1 MSCTNADFHFH
12 ITVMTMADLGL
23 SPDTD
28 AGAASPRSD
37 PPTPRRVLNGDDEE
51 EAVPA
56 TPINNSN
63 GNDILGA
70 PPLSPLF
77 GLEGMD
83 EEEEADGGEAA
94 APGQVIREDDDIEQ
108 GGIDVTVTAR
118 GTDVDVRVAGE
129 TFRDFLR
136 TFVSLRRPKEDDNG
150 NDEDDSLSGTD
161 DEEARPIYLVKLEE
175 VLQQTLPS
183 SLDIDTMHLYYHN
196 EASKRLYHQLVH
208 YPMELVPLM
217 DLVVQR
223 EARRL
228 AQVDE
233 VPLIQVRPYNLKEIS
248 NLRCLDPIAMD
259 SLVCLKGMIVRTS
272 PIIPDLK
279 VAHFS
284 CVICGND
291 HQSAIERG
299 RIDEPIR
306 CNGCNTKNT
315 FQLIHNRSLFADK
328 QLVRLQETPDQVP
341 PGQTPASVVTFCYD
355 NLVDTCQP
363 GDKVEVTGVLRAQ
376 PVRVNPKISKLK
388 SIYKTYVDVIHFRPI
403 TGMDRGVSRSKMN
416 PERISELKQLAQ
428 NPDIY
433 ELLTQSL
440 APSIWELDD
449 VKKGVLTMLFGG
461 NHRRVKKEQDGGNQ
475 DMDRNDDALTDESKL
490 SKRGDINILLC
501 GDPGTSKSQLLSYVH
516 KLSSRGIYTSG
527 KGSSAVG
534 LTASVV
540 RDPETR
546 DLVLESGAL
555 VLSDRGI
562 CCIDEFDKMTDAVG
576 QGSNMVVYS
585 L

>member
-1 MSCTNADFHFH
+1 M
-12 ITVMTMADLGL
+12 
-23 SPDTD
+23 
-28 AGAASPRSD
+28 
-37 PPTPRRVLNGDDEE
+37 
-51 EAVPA
+51 
-56 TPINNSN
+56 
-63 GNDILGA
+63 
-70 PPLSPLF
+70 
-77 GLEGMD
+77 
-83 EEEEADGGEAA
+83 EEEEEEVGEEDSS
-94 APGQVIREDDDIEQ
+94 PGRVVNDDELEHVEVDA
-108 GGIDVTVTAR
+108 TVTAR
-118 GTDVDVRVAGE
+118 GTDVDVRVAAE

-136 TFVSLRRPKEDDNG
+136 SFVSLRRSNENG
-150 NDEDDSLSGTD
+150 DGDDDSLSEME
-161 DEEARPIYLVKLEE
+161 EEATRPLYLSKLQE
-175 VLQQTLPS
+175 VLLQTAPS
-183 SLDIDTMHLYYHN
+183 SLDIDAMHLFYHN
-196 EASKRLYHQLVH
+196 DDSKKLYHQLVH
-208 YPMELVPLM
+208 YPMELIPLM

-228 AQVDE
+228 AQVDDA
-233 VPLIQVRPYNLKEIS
+233 PLIQVRPYNLKNVS
-248 NLRCLDPIAMD
+248 NLRCLDPIALD

-279 VAHFS
+279 VAYFS

-291 HQSAIERG
+291 HQASIDQG
-299 RIDEPIR
+299 RIDEPTR
-306 CNGCNTKNT
+306 CRSCNTKNT
-315 FQLIHNRSLFADK
+315 FQLVHNRSLFADK

-363 GDKVEVTGVLRAQ
+363 GDKVEVTGVLRGQ

-403 TGMDRGVSRSKMN
+403 TGMDRGVSSSKLN
-416 PERISELKQLAQ
+416 PERLAALKELSQK
-428 NPDIY
+428 PDIY
-433 ELLTQSL
+433 DLLTKSI

-461 NHRRVKKEQDGGNQ
+461 NHLRVKKQQDEGQNR
-475 DMDRNDDALTDESKL
+475 DLDRDGDNSEPPSEESKL

-546 DLVLESGAL
+546 DVVLESGAL

-562 CCIDEFDKMTDAVG
+562 CCIDEFDKMSDAVS
-576 QGSNMVVYS
+576 Q
-585 L
+585 